1 MIKPHLIIKL
11 RSRGLFIVIPRM
23 KLVVY
28 NNINFK
34 IGENAED
41 NWKIIQSAN
50 KDYYWVH
57 ADGVSSAHIIIEI
70 DIALQDEI
78 KFACIKCKEV
88 SKNVTD
94 STRFV
99 VTQIKN
105 IKLGSKPGEV
115 YFKDDKQCKYY
126 TI

>member
-1 MIKPHLIIKL
+1 MRNSEI
-11 RSRGLFIVIPRM
+11 FIVIPRM

-57 ADGVSSAHIIIEI
+57 AEGVSSAHIIIEI
-70 DIALQDEI
+70 DKPLEDEI

-88 SKNVTD
+88 SKNVKDT
-94 STRFV
+94 TKYV